1 MDRWGGT
8 SGLVGGD
15 EALVGA
21 SDMPSSD
28 CADEAVDAADLGKRS
43 GALYESMLVVWT
55 SSMGPEILGLST
67 AVVEGLCL
75 RVPKEDFA
83 MVLLRC
89 GAVSPS
95 AVWRLCFTLRVVNA
109 RAIDMLSILFGR

>member
-1 MDRWGGT
+1 MDLWGGT

-15 EALVGA
+15 DALVGA

-28 CADEAVDAADLGKRS
+28 CADEAVDAADWGKRS

-55 SSMGPEILGLST
+55 SSIGAEILCLRG

-75 RVPKEDFA
+75 SVPKVDLA

-89 GAVSPS
+89 GGLSPS
-95 AVWRLCFTLRVVNA
+95 ASCRLCFTLRVVNA
-109 RAIDMLSILFGR
+109 RARDMVTVSG

>member
-1 MDRWGGT
+1 MDRCGGT

-21 SDMPSSD
+21 SDIPSSD
-28 CADEAVDAADLGKRS
+28 CADEAVDEAGMGKRS

-55 SSMGPEILGLST
+55 SSIGDEILCLRM
-67 AVVEGLCL
+67 AVVDGLCL
-75 RVPKEDFA
+75 SDPKEALA

-89 GAVSPS
+89 GTSSEFPMCM
-95 AVWRLCFTLRVVNA
+95 LCFTLRVVNA
-109 RAIDMLSILFGR
+109 RAIDMLSL

>member
-1 MDRWGGT
+1 MDLCGGT

-55 SSMGPEILGLST
+55 SSIGAEILCLS
-67 AVVEGLCL
+67 AAFVEGLCL
-75 RVPKEDFA
+75 RVPNEDLA
-83 MVLLRC
+83 TVLLR
-89 GAVSPS
+89 
-95 AVWRLCFTLRVVNA
+95 
-109 RAIDMLSILFGR
+109 